1 MAITLNNPPGPAAV
15 TAVADKILDDTTVL
29 GVAGTIAAAVV
40 TLDHL
45 GGIDGDSTILAGCNI
60 GTVTLV
66 DCYGVGVASSLDL
79 SDNRMAAGVTATSGL
94 LFLLEQLYAAIDIG
108 NSGAFLTLDMS
119 GNAVPDAATMALVYD
134 LCKDDSCDITVE
146 LPTTYTATAV
156 PGDAPDPDCTGDYNY
171 ESGEGAWLDEAL
183 PSAVYRLYH
192 DGTQWVVTDFSGNTW
207 THTGDTPDAD
217 VFTPEGEGTGTF
229 TMVAE

>member
-29 GVAGTIAAAVV
+29 GVAGTIAAAAV

-45 GGIDGDSTILAGCNI
+45 GGIAGDSTVLSNCNI

-94 LFLLEQLYAAIDIG
+94 LFLLEQLYAAIDTG
-108 NSGAFLTLDMS
+108 ASGAVLTLDMS
-119 GNAVPDAATMALVYD
+119 GNAVPDAASMALVYD
-134 LCKDDSCDITVE
+134 LCADGCDITAE

-171 ESGEGAWLDEAL
+171 DSDAGSWEASG
-183 PSAVYRLYH
+183 PFTLYH
-192 DGTQWVVTDFSGNTW
+192 DGTQWLVEGFGNTW
-207 THTGDTPDAD
+207 THTGDTPDAR
-217 VFTPEGEGTGTF
+217 VFAPDGGSGTF
-229 TMVAE
+229 TMVAA

>member
-29 GVAGTIAAAVV
+29 GVAGTIAAAAV

-45 GGIDGDSTILAGCNI
+45 GGIAGDSTVLSNCNI

-94 LFLLEQLYAAIDIG
+94 LFLLEQLYAAIDTG
-108 NSGAFLTLDMS
+108 ASGAVLTLDMS
-119 GNAVPDAATMALVYD
+119 GNAVPDAASMALVYD
-134 LCKDDSCDITVE
+134 LCADGCDITAE

-171 ESGEGAWLDEAL
+171 ESGAGAWLSV
-183 PSAVYRLYH
+183 PYTLYH
-192 DGTQWVVTDFSGNTW
+192 DGTWWLVTDGIDKNW
-207 THTGDTPDAD
+207 THTGDTPDAE
-217 VFTPEGEGTGTF
+217 VFTPDAGEGTF
-229 TMVAE
+229 TMVAA